1 MAVYVCPAVALVDD
15 SVSAAVA
22 PQDLV
27 SRAFLVLPGEIGF
40 YVVVGDVG
48 RRGWVELF
56 EVVFW
61 LPRHPR
67 RWGHVVSS

>member
-15 SVSAAVA
+15 SVSVAVA

-27 SRAFLVLPGEIGF
+27 PRVFLVFPDEIGF
-40 YVVVGDVG
+40 YVVVEDVG

-56 EVVFW
+56 EVFW
-61 LPRHPR
+61 LPQHPR
-67 RWGHVVSS
+67 RWGHV